1 MADPRLRA
9 LLASLPVAG
18 FSGTLSAGESVFS
31 GIGGAALGSVRAKT
45 GNLGTVTALA
55 GMVSDKNGTPLV
67 FAFMADR
74 IPAARMLQ
82 EAANAIDAA
91 AATLAGCGC
100 R

>member
-1 MADPRLRA
+1 
-9 LLASLPVAG
+9 
-18 FSGTLSAGESVFS
+18 
-31 GIGGAALGSVRAKT
+31 
-45 GNLGTVTALA
+45 
-55 GMVSDKNGTPLV
+55 MVSDKNGTPLV